1 MIDQAI
7 YRRFNHTVASCF
19 VIYFLFP
26 EYIFGYSRIYLVL
39 LFWLGIILIEY
50 YRLSGSF
57 VLDGM
62 RDYESKRIAGFV
74 WFASGTCLIFI
85 FYEMGVFPEIFA
97 LSTIIMASFVDP
109 IIGEFNKRYGNVYG
123 VFAGLISSI
132 VIYQLI
138 IGVFFYALI
147 GSLVAVLVERPKF
160 KWLDDDLLIQIFPIL
175 VMTIFYLSGWGPD
188 LQTSMETMK

>member
-1 MIDQAI
+1 MLCNI
-7 YRRFNHTVASCF
+7 
-19 VIYFLFP
+19 FLFP
-26 EYIFGYSRIYLVL
+26 EYIFGYSRLYLVL

-50 YRLSGSF
+50 FRLSGSF

-97 LSTIIMASFVDP
+97 VSTIIMASFVDP

-138 IGVFFYALI
+138 IGVFFYAII
-147 GSLVAVLVERPKF
+147 GGLVAVLIERPKF
-160 KWLDDDLLIQIFPIL
+160 NWLDDDLLIQIFPIL
-175 VMTIFYLSGWGPD
+175 AMTIFYFSGLGPD
-188 LQTSMETMK
+188 IQTSIEAMK